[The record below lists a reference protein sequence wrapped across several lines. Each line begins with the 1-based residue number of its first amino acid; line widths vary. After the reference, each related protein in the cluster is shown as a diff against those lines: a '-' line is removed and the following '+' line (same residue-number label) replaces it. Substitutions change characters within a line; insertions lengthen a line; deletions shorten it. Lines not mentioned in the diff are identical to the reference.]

1 MATAQVK
8 LNAVSPSV
16 TAKSKLQS
24 VKADASFSD
33 ILNKENNVS
42 GSKEYKTNN
51 IVSEKY
57 SKDNS
62 KAIVQTDN
70 NSGGRANEK
79 ASPIQ
84 TDTVYKTKDSN
95 YQIDKDAIE
104 RSFVD
109 EPENGREQD
118 EKVKNLMAILA
129 SMIAGISEKTGTDE
143 ATVKNFIT
151 ENNLTS
157 ENLPDINSWK
167 SFVTEMNG
175 LDNVSAILT
184 NDKAFQELN
193 DISEIL
199 SAHFDEMG
207 QMTTGMTEGV
217 TDEKQA
223 GERLSEPEKKDI
235 LSLNEILAKMFEEQ
249 KKVELVV
256 TRKEVDVEETIEQ
269 DIEGSVAI
277 VPLTSN
283 VGDAGLADTQAGFEQ
298 GSHNL
303 HEKNKGISTEVTGV
317 SSQKLFDNIA
327 ANIQK
332 LEGTDSLSEGTTA
345 RDILNQ
351 VTSQISNLHAP
362 DKTSLE
368 FMLTPET
375 LGKVTVN
382 VSSKQGILQAEFRVE
397 SAEAKAAL
405 ESQIAE
411 LKLNFEN
418 QGLKVASVSVMISEN
433 GIGKDDGG
441 KNTGEEGKRNNKRNR
456 NFDIEEGVDNIS
468 VSPDEVIYTAEGTG
482 SNINLGA

>member
-62 KAIVQTDN
+62 KATVQTDN

-95 YQIDKDAIE
+95 YQIDKDAVE

-235 LSLNEILAKMFEEQ
+235 LSLNEILAKMFEE
-249 KKVELVV
+249 KKWML
-256 TRKEVDVEETIEQ
+256 K
-269 DIEGSVAI
+269 
-277 VPLTSN
+277 
-283 VGDAGLADTQAGFEQ
+283 
-298 GSHNL
+298 
-303 HEKNKGISTEVTGV
+303 
-317 SSQKLFDNIA
+317 KL
-327 ANIQK
+327 
-332 LEGTDSLSEGTTA
+332 
-345 RDILNQ
+345 
-351 VTSQISNLHAP
+351 
-362 DKTSLE
+362 
-368 FMLTPET
+368 
-375 LGKVTVN
+375 
-382 VSSKQGILQAEFRVE
+382 
-397 SAEAKAAL
+397 
-405 ESQIAE
+405 
-411 LKLNFEN
+411 
-418 QGLKVASVSVMISEN
+418 
-433 GIGKDDGG
+433 
-441 KNTGEEGKRNNKRNR
+441 
-456 NFDIEEGVDNIS
+456 
-468 VSPDEVIYTAEGTG
+468 
-482 SNINLGA
+482 